1 MINIA
6 KNSKQDSDNYKNNKI
21 AKIGITRIHSG
32 PLPDP
37 VTLIKYNQVYPDLAK
52 EIVEMAKKQSEHR
65 QYLEREQVI
74 SETKLRLREQLIGG
88 CAIVILIILGFV
100 LILNDKNIAG
110 ASAVIIA
117 LIGIIYSI
125 SYGKNKDK

>member
-1 MINIA
+1 MA

-21 AKIGITRIHSG
+21 AKIGITRNHSG
-32 PLPDP
+32 PLPDSE
-37 VTLIKYNQVYPDLAK
+37 TLIKYNQVYPDLALAK

>member
-1 MINIA
+1 MA
-6 KNSKQDSDNYKNNKI
+6 KNSKQDSNNYKNNKI

-37 VTLIKYNQVYPDLAK
+37 ETLIKYNQVYPDLAK
-52 EIVEMAKKQSEHR
+52 EIVEMSEHR
-65 QYLEREQVI
+65 QYLEKEQVI
-74 SETKLRLREQLIGG
+74 SETKLRLRGQLIGG

>member
-1 MINIA
+1 MA

-32 PLPDP
+32 PLPNP
-37 VTLIKYNQVYPDLAK
+37 ETLIKYDKVYPDLAK

-74 SETKLRLREQLIGG
+74 SETKLRLRWQLIGG

>member
-1 MINIA
+1 MA

-21 AKIGITRIHSG
+21 AKIGITRNHSG
-32 PLPDP
+32 PLPDSE
-37 VTLIKYNQVYPDLAK
+37 TLIKYNQVYPDLAK

-74 SETKLRLREQLIGG
+74 SETKLRLRGQLIGG
-88 CAIVILIILGFV
+88 CAIVVLIILGFV

>member
-1 MINIA
+1 MA
-6 KNSKQDSDNYKNNKI
+6 KNSKQDSNNYKNNKI

-37 VTLIKYNQVYPDLAK
+37 ETLIKYNQVYPDLAK
-52 EIVEMAKKQSEHR
+52 EIVEMSEHR
-65 QYLEREQVI
+65 QYLEKEQVI
-74 SETKLRLREQLIGG
+74 SETKLRLRGQLIGG

-110 ASAVIIA
+110 ASAVI
-117 LIGIIYSI
+117 LL
-125 SYGKNKDK
+125 

>member
-1 MINIA
+1 MA

-37 VTLIKYNQVYPDLAK
+37 ETLIKYNQVYPNLAK

-74 SETKLRLREQLIGG
+74 SETKLRLRGQLIGG

-110 ASAVIIA
+110 VSAVIIA
-117 LIGIIYSI
+117 LIGILYSI

>member
-1 MINIA
+1 MA

-32 PLPDP
+32 PLPDSE
-37 VTLIKYNQVYPDLAK
+37 TLIKYNQVYPDLAK

-74 SETKLRLREQLIGG
+74 SETKLKIERTVNWWLCYCYFNNFRF
-88 CAIVILIILGFV
+88 CF
-100 LILNDKNIAG
+100 NSK
-110 ASAVIIA
+110 
-117 LIGIIYSI
+117 
-125 SYGKNKDK
+125 

>member
-1 MINIA
+1 MA

-32 PLPDP
+32 PFPDP
-37 VTLIKYNQVYPDLAK
+37 ETLIKYNQVYPDLAK
-52 EIVEMAKKQSEHR
+52 EIVEMAKKQSKHR
-65 QYLEREQVI
+65 QYLEKEQVI
-74 SETKLRLREQLIGG
+74 SETKLRLRGQLIGG
-88 CAIVILIILGFV
+88 CAIVILIFLGFV

>member
-1 MINIA
+1 MA

-37 VTLIKYNQVYPDLAK
+37 ETLIKYNQVYPDLAK
-52 EIVEMAKKQSEHR
+52 EIVEMTKKQSEHR
-65 QYLEREQVI
+65 QYLEKEQVI
-74 SETKLRLREQLIGG
+74 SETKLRLRGQLIGG
-88 CAIVILIILGFV
+88 CAIVILIFLGFV

>member
-1 MINIA
+1 MA
-6 KNSKQDSDNYKNNKI
+6 KNSKQDSNNYKNNKI

-37 VTLIKYNQVYPDLAK
+37 ETLIKYNQVYPDLAK
-52 EIVEMAKKQSEHR
+52 EMAKKQSEHR
-65 QYLEREQVI
+65 QYLEKEQVI
-74 SETKLRLREQLIGG
+74 SETKLRLRGQLIGG

>member
-1 MINIA
+1 MA
-6 KNSKQDSDNYKNNKI
+6 KNSKQDNGNHKNNNI
-21 AKIGITRIHSG
+21 ARIGITTIHSG
-32 PLPDP
+32 SLPDP
-37 VTLIKYNQVYPDLAK
+37 ETLIKYNQVYPNLAK

-74 SETKLRLREQLIGG
+74 SETKLRLRGQLIGG
-88 CAIVILIILGFV
+88 CTIVVLIILGFI

>member
-1 MINIA
+1 MA

-37 VTLIKYNQVYPDLAK
+37 ETLIKYNQVYPDLAK
-52 EIVEMAKKQSEHR
+52 EIVEMTKKQSEHR

-74 SETKLRLREQLIGG
+74 SETKLRLRGQLIGG

>member
-1 MINIA
+1 MA
-6 KNSKQDSDNYKNNKI
+6 R
-21 AKIGITRIHSG
+21 IGITTIHSG

-37 VTLIKYNQVYPDLAK
+37 ETLIKYNQVYPNLAK

-74 SETKLRLREQLIGG
+74 SETKLRLRGQLIGG

>member
-1 MINIA
+1 MA

-32 PLPDP
+32 SLPDP

-88 CAIVILIILGFV
+88 CAIVILIFLGFV

>member
-1 MINIA
+1 MA
-6 KNSKQDSDNYKNNKI
+6 KNSKQDSVNYKNNKI

-37 VTLIKYNQVYPDLAK
+37 ETLIKYNQVYPDLAK

-65 QYLEREQVI
+65 QYLEREQLI
-74 SETKLRLREQLIGG
+74 SETKLRLRGQLIGG

>member
-1 MINIA
+1 MA

-32 PLPDP
+32 PLPDSE
-37 VTLIKYNQVYPDLAK
+37 TLIKYNQVYPNLTK

-65 QYLEREQVI
+65 QYLEKEQVI
-74 SETKLRLREQLIGG
+74 SETKLRLRGQLIGG

>member
-1 MINIA
+1 MA

-21 AKIGITRIHSG
+21 AKIGITRNHSG
-32 PLPDP
+32 PLPDSE
-37 VTLIKYNQVYPDLAK
+37 TLIKYNQVYPDLAK

-74 SETKLRLREQLIGG
+74 SETKLRLRGQLIGG

>member
-1 MINIA
+1 MA
-6 KNSKQDSDNYKNNKI
+6 KNSKQDSVNYKNNKI

-37 VTLIKYNQVYPDLAK
+37 ETLIKYNQVYPNLAK

-74 SETKLRLREQLIGG
+74 SETKLRLRGQLIGG

-125 SYGKNKDK
+125 SYGKNKDN

>member
-1 MINIA
+1 MA
-6 KNSKQDSDNYKNNKI
+6 KNSKQDSNNYKNNKI

-37 VTLIKYNQVYPDLAK
+37 ETLIKYNQVYPDLAK

-65 QYLEREQVI
+65 QYLEKEQVI
-74 SETKLRLREQLIGG
+74 SETKLRLRGQLIGG
-88 CAIVILIILGFV
+88 CAIVI

>member
-1 MINIA
+1 MA

-32 PLPDP
+32 PHPDP
-37 VTLIKYNQVYPDLAK
+37 ETLIKYNQVYPDLAK

-74 SETKLRLREQLIGG
+74 SETKLRLRGQLIGG

>member
-37 VTLIKYNQVYPDLAK
+37 ETLIKYNQVYPDLTK

-65 QYLEREQVI
+65 QYLEKEQVI
-74 SETKLRLREQLIGG
+74 SETKLRLRGQLIGG
-88 CAIVILIILGFV
+88 CAIVILIFLGFV

>member
-1 MINIA
+1 MA
-6 KNSKQDSDNYKNNKI
+6 KNSKQDNGNHKNNNI
-21 AKIGITRIHSG
+21 ARIGITTIHSG

-37 VTLIKYNQVYPDLAK
+37 ETLIKYNQVYPNLAK
-52 EIVEMAKKQSEHR
+52 EILEMAKKQSEHR

-74 SETKLRLREQLIGG
+74 SETKLRLRGQLIGG
-88 CAIVILIILGFV
+88 CTIVVLIILGFI

>member
-1 MINIA
+1 MA
-6 KNSKQDSDNYKNNKI
+6 KNSKQDSVNYKNNKI

-37 VTLIKYNQVYPDLAK
+37 ETLIKYNQVYPDLAK

-74 SETKLRLREQLIGG
+74 SETKLRLRGQLIGG

>member
-1 MINIA
+1 MA
-6 KNSKQDSDNYKNNKI
+6 KNSKQDSVNYKNNKI

-37 VTLIKYNQVYPDLAK
+37 ETLIKYNQVYPDLAK

-65 QYLEREQVI
+65 QYLEKEQVI
-74 SETKLRLREQLIGG
+74 SETKLRLRGQLIGG

-125 SYGKNKDK
+125 SYGKNKDN

>member
-1 MINIA
+1 MA
-6 KNSKQDSDNYKNNKI
+6 KNAKQDSDNYKNNKI

-37 VTLIKYNQVYPDLAK
+37 ETLIKYNQVYPDLAK
-52 EIVEMAKKQSEHR
+52 EIVEMTKKQSEHR
-65 QYLEREQVI
+65 QYLEKEQVI
-74 SETKLRLREQLIGG
+74 SETKLRLRGQLIGG
-88 CAIVILIILGFV
+88 CAIVILIFLGFV

>member
-1 MINIA
+1 MA

-32 PLPDP
+32 PLPDSE
-37 VTLIKYNQVYPDLAK
+37 TLIKYNQVYPDLAK

-74 SETKLRLREQLIGG
+74 SETKLRLRGQLIGG
-88 CAIVILIILGFV
+88 CTIVVLIILGFI

>member
-1 MINIA
+1 MA

-32 PLPDP
+32 PLPNP
-37 VTLIKYNQVYPDLAK
+37 ETLIKYNQVYPDLAK
-52 EIVEMAKKQSEHR
+52 EIVEMTKKQSEHR
-65 QYLEREQVI
+65 QYLEKEQVI
-74 SETKLRLREQLIGG
+74 SETKLRLRGQLIGG

>member
-1 MINIA
+1 MA

-37 VTLIKYNQVYPDLAK
+37 ETLIKYNQVYPDLTK

-65 QYLEREQVI
+65 QYLEKEQVI
-74 SETKLRLREQLIGG
+74 SETKLRLRGQLIGG

>member
-1 MINIA
+1 
-6 KNSKQDSDNYKNNKI
+6 
-21 AKIGITRIHSG
+21 
-32 PLPDP
+32 
-37 VTLIKYNQVYPDLAK
+37 
-52 EIVEMAKKQSEHR
+52 MAKKQSEHR

-74 SETKLRLREQLIGG
+74 SEIKLRLREQLIGG

>member
-1 MINIA
+1 MA

-37 VTLIKYNQVYPDLAK
+37 ETLIKYNQVYPNLAK
-52 EIVEMAKKQSEHR
+52 EIVEMSEHR
-65 QYLEREQVI
+65 QYLEKEQVI
-74 SETKLRLREQLIGG
+74 SETKLRLRGQLIGG

>member
-1 MINIA
+1 MA

-32 PLPDP
+32 PLPDSE
-37 VTLIKYNQVYPDLAK
+37 TLIKYNQVYPDLAT
-52 EIVEMAKKQSEHR
+52 ELVEMAKKQSEHR
-65 QYLEREQVI
+65 QYLEKEQVI
-74 SETKLRLREQLIGG
+74 SETKLRLRGQLIGG

>member
-1 MINIA
+1 MA

-32 PLPDP
+32 PLPDSE
-37 VTLIKYNQVYPDLAK
+37 TLIKYNQVYPNLTK

-65 QYLEREQVI
+65 QYLEKEQVI
-74 SETKLRLREQLIGG
+74 SETKLRLRGQLIGG
-88 CAIVILIILGFV
+88 CAIVILIFLGFV

-125 SYGKNKDK
+125 IYGKNKDK